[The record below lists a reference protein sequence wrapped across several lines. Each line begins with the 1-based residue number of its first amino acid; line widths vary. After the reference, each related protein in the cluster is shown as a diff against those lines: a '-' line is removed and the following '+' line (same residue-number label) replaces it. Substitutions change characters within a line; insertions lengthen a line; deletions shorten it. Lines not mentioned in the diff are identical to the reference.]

1 MKFRSAR
8 GDTVFIEFNV
18 EFFSGL
24 SFPFSS
30 KLLYEESQATESVSV
45 FSLNFSITHAGG
57 PINIALKETP
67 LMYRARICKPF
78 KEPRNR
84 FPAWPAGTT
93 TLLVV
98 TVRQAT

>member
-1 MKFRSAR
+1 ML
-8 GDTVFIEFNV
+8 NPL
-18 EFFSGL
+18 SGL
-24 SFPFSS
+24 SFPFFK
-30 KLLYEESQATESVSV
+30 KLLYPGEESQAMESVSV

-57 PINIALKETP
+57 PINIALEETP
-67 LMYRARICKPF
+67 LMYRARIFKPF

-98 TVRQAT
+98 TARQAT